1 MNIRE
6 GEPGQE
12 VGVGSAR
19 GGGGRAKGFAMI
31 NRVLAC
37 EYMCLC
43 ACADGCVPVRADK
56 RKTSNPSLAV
66 FKFLLML

>member
-1 MNIRE
+1 M
-6 GEPGQE
+6 GG
-12 VGVGSAR
+12 GSAR
-19 GGGGRAKGFAMI
+19 GGAGGWGRAKGFAMI

-56 RKTSNPSLAV
+56 RKNQVIQVSQSLS
-66 FKFLLML
+66 FC